1 MPLLSTNL
9 TDRQGFLAQRHLSS
23 PFNIIKT
30 ERAVTVEYIDASG
43 SAKRDTKRYLFGV
56 PVSVEHIPHVGSHVL
71 VPGRNGNGL
80 SVARVLESFAAHQA
94 PQLKFS
100 EFIAGVINFG
110 QSSRDLMARERE
122 AMNYVKD
129 LDRKRKE
136 KVAAKARAVAERAS
150 ITKTLA
156 DVRRIKRDESVSITA
171 RIGEIDELLAR
182 SRAASSSE
190 EFSEIMNE
198 VTRKASQNN
207 DASRQNQLRDSTIE
221 RLLRDLSA
229 L

>member
-9 TDRQGFLAQRHLSS
+9 TERQSYLAQHHLSN

-30 ERAVTVEYIDASG
+30 ERAVMVEYIDASG
-43 SAKRDTKRYLFGV
+43 DAKRDTKRYLFGV
-56 PVSVEHIPHVGSHVL
+56 PVSVKNIPSNGSHVL

-80 SVARVLESFAAHQA
+80 SVTRVVDSFSGSRGVNLEFT
-94 PQLKFS
+94 
-100 EFIAGVINFG
+100 EFIAGIIDFG

-122 AMNYVKD
+122 AKNYVKD
-129 LDRKRKE
+129 LERQRKK
-136 KVAAKARAVAERAS
+136 KAKAVAERAS

-171 RIGEIDELLAR
+171 RIGEIDELLAK
-182 SRAASSSE
+182 SRAASSAE
-190 EFSEIMNE
+190 EFSEIMYK
-198 VTRKASQNN
+198 VTRKARQNN

-221 RLLRDLSA
+221 GLLRDLSA